1 MNGQDTAALVERL
14 RKEAQN
20 LREARERTHS
30 KEPITMSHRS
40 ALLLAEDFDNAV
52 SALESQAAQIEK
64 LRAAVEPF
72 AKAADLYNDCEQHPN
87 GCPDD
92 AQAGELF
99 GVFVGDFRRAR
110 QALGDTK

>member
-1 MNGQDTAALVERL
+1 MNIVDQARAIIAAAIRDVKTGDEQWLEQIAADVE
-14 RKEAQN
+14 A
-20 LREARERTHS
+20 A
-30 KEPITMSHRS
+30 RS
-40 ALLLAEDFDNAV
+40 AEIPSWLVLDAV
-52 SALESQAAQIEK
+52 IAALESQAAQIEK

-110 QALGDTK
+110 QAYEDTK

>member
-1 MNGQDTAALVERL
+1 MSGQDTAALVGRL
-14 RKEAQN
+14 RAGIGGYS
-20 LREARERTHS
+20 RTG
-30 KEPITMSHRS
+30 IVGTTAGLIRD
-40 ALLLAEDFDNAV
+40 AADLI
-52 SALESQAAQIEK
+52 ESQAAQIEK